1 MCMCYML
8 FFTIGR
14 SSMKQYMPMKPVKR
28 GFKVWVRADAVNGYF
43 STFDVYVG
51 KPADGTVTE
60 VGLGERVVLQ
70 LSEDLRGQKYQLYF
84 DNFFTSC
91 SLMETLTS
99 QQLYGCGTTRP
110 TRRGFPET
118 LKTVSLERGKSAFCQ
133 RGDLVASVWMDKKP
147 VTMLSTPSQAEDSH
161 TALRRQ
167 RDGTRVPVQCT
178 DAVVL
183 YNKYMAGVDKGDQ
196 IRQYNRVRTRCYKYY
211 KYIFCFLFD
220 VSITN
225 SFHLHPPPC
234 HPVINAS
241 KHSACDLPIN
251 WSVVTTVAS
260 GWAVLDPSIHL
271 HLCQHHTTWVPY
283 QHSAHALLYISPP
296 TQTSGD
302 GAYTARSTVSQPGG
316 VILCGTVRSVQANHH
331 FV

>member
-1 MCMCYML
+1 
-8 FFTIGR
+8 
-14 SSMKQYMPMKPVKR
+14 MKQYMPMKPVKR

-43 STFDVYVG
+43 STFDVYIG

-84 DNFFTSC
+84 DTSC

-147 VTMLSTPSQAEDSH
+147 VTMLSTLSQAEESH

-196 IRQYNRVRTRCYKYY
+196 IRQYYRVRTRCYKYY
-211 KYIFCFLFD
+211 KYILWFLFD

-225 SFHLHPPPC
+225 SF
-234 HPVINAS
+234 
-241 KHSACDLPIN
+241 
-251 WSVVTTVAS
+251 
-260 GWAVLDPSIHL
+260 
-271 HLCQHHTTWVPY
+271 
-283 QHSAHALLYISPP
+283 
-296 TQTSGD
+296 
-302 GAYTARSTVSQPGG
+302 
-316 VILCGTVRSVQANHH
+316 ILSSFAMS
-331 FV
+331 